1 MQKWNE
7 ELLQE
12 AGLTSDLLPTV
23 VDSGQEAGQLEN
35 SWYGIPAKTPVIAS
49 LGTWQSFSSGWC
61 CKVRLGETC
70 YLYYYE

>member
-7 ELLQE
+7 ALLQE

-49 LGTWQSFSSGWC
+49 LGKCQSSSCGFY
-61 CKVRLGETC
+61 CKMRLGETF
-70 YLYYYE
+70 YLYYHI